1 MAHLLGQLVNS
12 QEVIFQI
19 TIDRE
24 ALATQEA
31 SEAFIRRHSFGE
43 DGHLKQPLLS
53 SAKLGT
59 MLASSRVAWDFAC
72 DGFTNLLCGE
82 FVNPQKMMVEVP
94 LNTGLGVAKKQLK
107 V

>member
-1 MAHLLGQLVNS
+1 MKLLFDVTVL
-12 QEVIFQI
+12 
-19 TIDRE
+19 
-24 ALATQEA
+24 
-31 SEAFIRRHSFGE
+31 GE

-59 MLASSRVAWDFAC
+59 MLTSSRVVWDFAC
-72 DGFTNLLCGE
+72 DGFTNLLCSE